1 MYDSTYSLTFDGE
14 NDTSNVTAS
23 YVRTNMRCSIVGP
36 SCFGNSNPV
45 LFLAEP
51 YGLRNPEDMEF
62 RWFIKYDATG
72 TWQEIPGSW
81 YIQIASPYT
90 PNHGY
95 DLKCWMKDKVLKI
108 GLWSENKRV
117 NYGTPLTA
125 SIIGPTSCITQFSTV
140 TWYADPSGGC
150 DNYTYQWK
158 KDNTVVGTGP
168 SVSLQVTGGFRLH
181 LTVTSTYGSQTY
193 TTYKDISTSGCGGG
207 GGGGCP
213 FVFIHTELGLVQD
226 NNILNKSEFDENVG
240 TDIVDRYRLNTK
252 PHLDNGQ
259 YKLSIQE
266 LNDDHSYFDAFRLYA
281 VDHPEGTDIGIAE
294 DNDIVLLYPSYVESA
309 SDARMRGQDLTGAI
323 AFKEAFG
330 LRGEKSDTLR
340 LRFSHDSQRWNNLNT
355 LRVGRRESVALV
367 AETEDV
373 TINAL
378 PKEPFA
384 AVSTEESSYSL
395 SGRESSSRLILPIGS
410 IPDDLSI
417 VWNRDYTVK
426 DIGLTRVF
434 YDGFVQRELSLAE
447 AIHSQKGKIRK
458 DLSEPDGKYGE
469 LLPGETITLTFN
481 NSAPLRQGYVRD
493 FVLETT
499 GRYVVPGSE
508 SRAFFKKEESK
519 LFVPTKFGLVGNY
532 PNPFNPTTTI
542 VYDIADQSDVK
553 LSIFNSLGQLV
564 REFNEGVRSQGRYT
578 LMWDGKNSD
587 GKQVPSGVYIYQLTA
602 GQFVQTKKM
611 LLVK

>member
-1 MYDSTYSLTFDGE
+1 
-14 NDTSNVTAS
+14 V
-23 YVRTNMRCSIVGP
+23 
-36 SCFGNSNPV
+36 
-45 LFLAEP
+45 
-51 YGLRNPEDMEF
+51 
-62 RWFIKYDATG
+62 
-72 TWQEIPGSW
+72 
-81 YIQIASPYT
+81 
-90 PNHGY
+90 
-95 DLKCWMKDKVLKI
+95 
-108 GLWSENKRV
+108 
-117 NYGTPLTA
+117 
-125 SIIGPTSCITQFSTV
+125 
-140 TWYADPSGGC
+140 
-150 DNYTYQWK
+150 
-158 KDNTVVGTGP
+158 
-168 SVSLQVTGGFRLH
+168 
-181 LTVTSTYGSQTY
+181 
-193 TTYKDISTSGCGGG
+193 
-207 GGGGCP
+207 
-213 FVFIHTELGLVQD
+213 FVHTESGLVQD

-240 TDIVDRYRLNTK
+240 TDIVDRYRLNIK
-252 PHLDNGQ
+252 PQLENGQ

-281 VDHPEGTDIGIAE
+281 VDHPEGTDIGITE
-294 DNDIVLLYPSYVESA
+294 NNDIVLLYPSYVESA
-309 SDARMRGQDLTGAI
+309 SDARMKGQDLTGAI
-323 AFKEAFG
+323 GFKEAYG

-340 LRFSHDSQRWNNLNT
+340 LKFSRDSQRWNNLNT
-355 LRVGRRESVALV
+355 LRTGRRESVALV

-410 IPDDLSI
+410 IPDDLTI

-434 YDGFVQRELSLAE
+434 YDGFIQRELPLAE
-447 AIHSQKGKIRK
+447 AVHSQKGKIRK

-469 LLPGETITLTFN
+469 LLPGETITLLFN
-481 NSAPLRQGYVRD
+481 NNAPLRQGYVRD
-493 FVLETT
+493 FVLETM

-519 LFVPTKFGLVGNY
+519 SFVPTKFGLVGNH

-564 REFNEGVRSQGRYT
+564 REFNEGARSQGRYT

-611 LLVK
+611 LLIK